1 VPTSRIVLEGLKETV
16 EKLRAF
22 PAELKR
28 GMTAA
33 GDEAGNEI
41 LNTEGLRNYPPSTPA
56 NQPPTPY
63 YIRGRGTQY
72 ANSNSGSSERY
83 GTQWNVTTRGY
94 TTTIGNRASYAPYV
108 GGDKQPQHMADKG
121 WRKLFAVADQKR
133 AEIQRIY
140 SAWLERAKRR
150 VGL

>member
-1 VPTSRIVLEGLKETV
+1 MPTSRIVLEGLKETV

-22 PAELKR
+22 PAELKSALKS
-28 GMTAA
+28 G
-33 GDEAGNEI
+33 GEEASNEV
-41 LNTEGLRNYPPSTPA
+41 LDTEGLRNYPPSTAA

-72 ANSNSGSSERY
+72 AGGNRGESERY

-94 TTTIGNRASYAPYV
+94 TTTIGNRTSYAPFV

-133 AEIQRIY
+133 AAIQRIY